1 MDMIR
6 WDDMGLKDVWLA
18 NGYER
23 VQTPYGDGLRFDDVE
38 GLTRTVCLALA
49 RKPGKL
55 TGVEF
60 RYLRGAGM
68 SLSQAGLGKL
78 MGIDAQ
84 SIARWE
90 KSGKV
95 PKWANRLIRLV
106 FEAHAD
112 GDAAIRRVV
121 GRINDIDR
129 LINQR
134 IVLEQSQKGWRARET
149 DAHEVAVF

>member
-1 MDMIR
+1 MIR
-6 WDDMGLKDVWLA
+6 WDDMGLKNVWLA

-23 VQTPYGDGLRFDDVE
+23 VQTRYGGGLRFEDVE
-38 GLTRTVCLALA
+38 GLTRAVCLALA

-55 TGVEF
+55 TGSEF
-60 RYLRGAGM
+60 RYLRSAGM
-68 SLSQAGLGKL
+68 ELSQASLGKL

-90 KSGKV
+90 KSGRI
-95 PKWANRLIRLV
+95 PKWANRLLRLL

-112 GDAAIRRVV
+112 GNVAIRRVV
-121 GRINDIDR
+121 SRINDVDR

-134 IVLEQSQKGWRARET
+134 IVLEQSSKGWQARAGEAIET
-149 DAHEVAVF
+149 AAA

>member
-1 MDMIR
+1 MVR
-6 WDDMGLKDVWLA
+6 WDDMGLKNVWLA

-23 VQTPYGDGLRFDDVE
+23 VQTSYGAGLRFEDVE
-38 GLTRTVCLALA
+38 GLTRAVCLALA

-55 TGVEF
+55 AGAEF
-60 RYLRGAGM
+60 RYLRSAGM
-68 SLSQAGLGKL
+68 SLSQSGLGKL

-90 KSGKV
+90 KTGKV
-95 PKWANRLIRLV
+95 PKWANRMIRLV

-112 GDAAIRRVV
+112 GNAAIRRVV
-121 GRINDIDR
+121 SRINDVDR

-134 IVLEQSQKGWRARET
+134 IVLEQSPKGWRAR
-149 DAHEVAVF
+149 AGEVAEAAIV

>member
-1 MDMIR
+1 MIR
-6 WDDMGLKDVWLA
+6 WDDMGLKNVWLA

-23 VQTPYGDGLRFDDVE
+23 VQTRYGGGLRFDDVE
-38 GLTRTVCLALA
+38 GLTRAVCLALA

-55 TGVEF
+55 SGVEF
-60 RYLRGAGM
+60 RYLRSAGM
-68 SLSQAGLGKL
+68 ALSQANLGKL

-90 KSGKV
+90 KSGRV
-95 PKWANRLIRLV
+95 PKWANRMIRLV

-112 GDAAIRRVV
+112 GNAAIRRVV
-121 GRINDIDR
+121 NRINDVDR

-134 IVLEQSQKGWRARET
+134 IVLEQSPKGWQARAAD
-149 DAHEVAVF
+149 DAEAVEAHA

>member
-1 MDMIR
+1 MIR

-23 VQTPYGDGLRFDDVE
+23 VKTPYGSGLRFDDVE
-38 GLTRTVCLALA
+38 GLTRAVCLALA

-60 RYLRGAGM
+60 RYLRSAGM
-68 SLSQAGLGKL
+68 ELSQASLGKL

-90 KSGKV
+90 KSGRV
-95 PKWANRLIRLV
+95 PKWANRMIRLV

-112 GDAAIRRVV
+112 GNAAIRRVV
-121 GRINDIDR
+121 NRINDVDR
-129 LINQR
+129 LIHQR
-134 IVLEQSQKGWRARET
+134 IVLEQSPKGWQARAAEDAET
-149 DAHEVAVF
+149 AVAA